1 MTDKPVFPP
10 IAQATGA
17 DSARSHIR
25 QTGLVLVSVAALML
39 SLSFAAVPFYDWFCR
54 VTGYGGTTGVASAAP
69 DLILDQTIKVRFD
82 ASREAGMPWQ
92 FTAQQPEMTLRI
104 GEQGLAFYEAYNPT
118 DRPIAGTASYNVMPD
133 QSGLYFIKLECFCF
147 TEQVLQPGER
157 IVMPVTFFVDPSI
170 VDHPEAGKIKEI
182 TLSYTFHQTPLPQ
195 VQAALSA
202 GQAPAATLN

>member
-1 MTDKPVFPP
+1 MTEQNSPLKL
-10 IAQATGA
+10 
-17 DSARSHIR
+17 SAREQVR
-25 QTGLVLVSVAALML
+25 KTGLVLVSVAALML

-54 VTGYGGTTGVASAAP
+54 VTGYGGTTGVASEAP
-69 DLILDQTIKVRFD
+69 DKILDQTILVRFD

-92 FTAQQPEMTLRI
+92 FTAQQTEMTVRI

-118 DRPIAGTASYNVMPD
+118 DKPVAGTASYNVMPD

-157 IVMPVTFFVDPSI
+157 VVMPVTFFVDPEI

-195 VQAALSA
+195 TQAALT
-202 GQAPAATLN
+202 APQTPATTLN